1 MYQRILGHMISLRQR
16 HPSPEPGFVLGH
28 VTQTSS
34 IPRYTATLFGK
45 NFTRLYRADKYN
57 DLLQRLGSR
66 LRTDRSTKKSVG
78 ILLFPQ

>member
-34 IPRYTATLFGK
+34 IPRYTATLFGQ
-45 NFTRLYRADKYN
+45 NFIGLINTTIYYN
-57 DLLQRLGSR
+57 D
-66 LRTDRSTKKSVG
+66 
-78 ILLFPQ
+78 